1 MRDGHAHLAIINLA
15 QRRTTRLVRGALLA
29 RDYTLMT
36 WSST

>member
-15 QRRTTRLVRGALLA
+15 QRTTRLVRGALLA